1 MPHQQVKKSIE
12 VLENEL
18 KKTPKETAVLEKK
31 LHHAQEGIEE
41 YAPEALKDFSA
52 FLHREVEEFEI
63 EHPQIVA
70 LINQVTTALSN
81 LGI

>member
-1 MPHQQVKKSIE
+1 MPHQQIKQSLG

-18 KKTPKETAVLEKK
+18 KNTPKETTILEKK
-31 LHHAQEGIEE
+31 VQHAQEGIEE
-41 YAPEALKDFSA
+41 YTPEALKDFSN
-52 FLHREVEEFEI
+52 FLHREVEEFEV